1 MLGRRKLSVRRRM
14 RLEVLMTRPTRR
26 LAPGSFGAGAAVAG
40 LLLIAV
46 SLLSSPAGAVSG
58 FLDQATDT
66 LHPWDAQIRQ
76 HTRSLE
82 DQGREVFRYDT
93 FGSEAF
99 FGNTIGLHQAIE
111 GSKFGG
117 VGPGVSPKT
126 ALGVGLKV
134 DADALP
140 SAVVQAINAGQVNLD
155 DPAVTLTLLQLGAV
169 VGVEGVFNDPNN
181 PTSGL
186 KAVGITCALC
196 HATVDDSFA
205 PGIGRRLDGW
215 ANQDLNVGAIVALA
229 PRLEPVAD
237 LLNSGGGTNRV
248 DVDTVR
254 KVLLSWGP
262 GRFDAE
268 LFFDGK
274 AFRPDGG
281 NASTLIPDAF
291 GMAGVNNHNWTGSWG
306 TVTYWNALV
315 ANLEMHGAP
324 GSFLD
329 EKLDDAK
336 KYPIAAA
343 NRMGHVTSPPGEDR
357 ISPTLPALHFY
368 QLSLPTPKAP
378 VGTFEAAAAARGRI
392 VFNSAQ
398 ARCAT
403 CHVPPTFTE
412 PGRNLHL
419 PEEIGIDAFQA
430 QRAPDDRYRT
440 APLAGRLWKRKIDQS
455 RGYYHDGRY
464 KSLREVIDHY
474 DSFMKLGLSDADK
487 NDLVEYL
494 KSI

>member
-1 MLGRRKLSVRRRM
+1 MPRRVSM
-14 RLEVLMTRPTRR
+14 WF
-26 LAPGSFGAGAAVAG
+26 AFGAGAVLGG
-40 LLLIAV
+40 LLLAV
-46 SLLSSPAGAVSG
+46 LGLAGPSVLAVSG
-58 FLDQATDT
+58 FLDQPADT
-66 LHPWDAQIRQ
+66 GHPWDAQVRE
-76 HTRSLE
+76 HTRTLE

-93 FGSEAF
+93 FGSETF
-99 FGNTIGLHQAIE
+99 FGNTIGLHRAIE
-111 GSKFGG
+111 GSNFGG
-117 VGPGVSPKT
+117 VGSGVSPKT
-126 ALGVGLKV
+126 ALSVGLKV

-140 SAVVQAINAGQVNLD
+140 GPVVQAIGAGQVNLD

-169 VGVEGVFNDPNN
+169 VGVEGIFNDPADA
-181 PTSGL
+181 SKGL
-186 KAVGITCALC
+186 KAVGITCAIC

-205 PGIGRRLDGW
+205 PGIGHRLDGW
-215 ANQDLNVGAIVALA
+215 ANQDLNVGAIVALS
-229 PRLEPVAD
+229 PNLQPVAD
-237 LLNSGGGTNRV
+237 LLNSGGGSTRV

-254 KVLLSWGP
+254 KVLMSWGP

-315 ANLEMHGAP
+315 ANLEMHGTP
-324 GSFLD
+324 GTFLD

-343 NRMGHVTSPPGEDR
+343 NRMGHLSTPPGEDR
-357 ISPTLPALHFY
+357 ISPKLPALHFY
-368 QLSLPTPKAP
+368 QLSLPTPRPPA
-378 VGTFEAAAAARGRI
+378 GSFDASAAGRGQA
-392 VFNSAQ
+392 VFDGRG
-398 ARCAT
+398 RCAT

-440 APLAGRLWKRKIDQS
+440 APLAGRLWKRKTDQT
-455 RGYYHDGRY
+455 RGFYHDGRY
-464 KSLREVIDHY
+464 KSLREVVDHY
-474 DSFMKLGLSDADK
+474 DTFLKLGLSDAEK
-487 NDLVEYL
+487 GDLVEYL